1 MVGRGGDRL
10 DALTTRVEAHEARH
24 HVIELSG
31 AIAAIRFEIAP
42 RGHMRA
48 GPGARTWRA
57 DLARY
62 IGTRARASEVLDG
75 KRPRTVA
82 KIGKLHEGLGLRAE
96 VLIRGPDAA

>member
-1 MVGRGGDRL
+1 MVERGDDRL

-48 GPGARTWRA
+48 ETWRA

-62 IGTRARASEVLDG
+62 IGTRARVSEVLNG
-75 KRPRTVA
+75 RPPLTLAMIR
-82 KIGKLHEGLGLRAE
+82 KLHEGLGIPAE
-96 VLIRGPDAA
+96 ALIRAPDAA